1 MPDYRA
7 SVVTVSDACHKGERQ
22 DLSGPAVSKLLAAH
36 KFQVTEYVIV
46 PDEQRIISDHLVQLS
61 DNCDLVVT
69 TGGTGIAPRDV
80 TPEATRAICERFIEG
95 IPERMRAKGLEHTPY
110 AILSRGLCGI
120 RGHSIILNLPGNP
133 NGARESLE
141 TVVDLL
147 AHALNLLRGD
157 TAHSPDFHTRTHH
170 S

>member
-7 SVVTVSDACHKGERQ
+7 AVVTVSDACHKGERQ
-22 DLSGPAVSKLLAAH
+22 DLSGPAVSKLLTAN
-36 KFQVTEYVIV
+36 KFHVTEYVIV
-46 PDEQRIISDHLVQLS
+46 PDEQRIISDHLLQLS

-80 TPEATRAICERFIEG
+80 TPEATRAICDRFIEG
-95 IPERMRAKGLEHTPY
+95 IPERIRAKGLEHTPY

-120 RGHSIILNLPGNP
+120 RGRNIILNLPGSP

-141 TVVDLL
+141 IVVDLL
-147 AHALNLLRGD
+147 AHALNLLRGE
-157 TAHSPDFHTRTHH
+157 TAHSADFHSRTPH